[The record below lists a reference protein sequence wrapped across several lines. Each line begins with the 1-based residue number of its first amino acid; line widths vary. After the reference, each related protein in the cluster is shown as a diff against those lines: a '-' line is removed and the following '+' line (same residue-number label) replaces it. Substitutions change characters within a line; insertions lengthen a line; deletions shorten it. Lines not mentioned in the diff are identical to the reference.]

1 MLIIEMENVIP
12 AQINAITSSL
22 SMEEQKLLHS
32 IVQQAKEN
40 EKELLYASVKDAGRE
55 QIPVL
60 NLNGN

>member
-1 MLIIEMENVIP
+1 MIEMENVMP

-32 IVQQAKEN
+32 IVQQAKER
-40 EKELLYASVKDAGRE
+40 ERELLYAGAKKTE
-55 QIPVL
+55 QEHIPPL

>member
-1 MLIIEMENVIP
+1 M
-12 AQINAITSSL
+12 NAITSSM

-55 QIPVL
+55 QIPEL

>member
-1 MLIIEMENVIP
+1 MIEMENVMP

-32 IVQQAKEN
+32 IVQQAKEH
-40 EKELLYASVKDAGRE
+40 ERELLYAGVKEAKRE
-55 QIPVL
+55 HIPAL